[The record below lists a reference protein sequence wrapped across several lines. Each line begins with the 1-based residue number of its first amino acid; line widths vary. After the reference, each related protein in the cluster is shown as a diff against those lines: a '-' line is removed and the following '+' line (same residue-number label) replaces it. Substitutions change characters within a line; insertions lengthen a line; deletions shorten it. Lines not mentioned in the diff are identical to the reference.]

1 MTGDLAARP
10 RPTEIRYRKTE
21 RTLFTGHMGSAVAGV
36 RRDIETAAARSVLQV
51 LRGERPDGA
60 LNEVVPPLAV

>member
-1 MTGDLAARP
+1 
-10 RPTEIRYRKTE
+10 
-21 RTLFTGHMGSAVAGV
+21 MGSAVAGV